1 QANADAIAAWLADP
15 AQRAAR
21 LADLASVFLTQK
33 GEPRASKSQEKID
46 PAYPG
51 DVGAVIACI
60 EAANDFKAMLELAGW
75 LAPALEL
82 GRRFAFAWRD
92 AKEREGLIDF
102 DDQIRL
108 AAGLLSRPGIA
119 DWIRYKLDRRFDHI
133 LIDEAQDTNRPQWDI
148 IFALIDDFFSGE
160 GAHENRMRTIFTV
173 GDYKQA
179 IFGFQGTSPENFE
192 QARQRV
198 KAMMA
203 AIADSAAELRGGP
216 VPRRLVELGLGRSFR
231 TAQPVLH
238 FVDDAIAAIGPE
250 RFGLDAPPGKHIGDD
265 LPGLVAIW

>member
-1 QANADAIAAWLADP
+1 HEAWFGAGAWQPPLKGRVLRLLGLPEDASETELAQLCSDDAFDVAALRRCMDINRAWSAATGQANADAIAAWLADP
-15 AQRAAR
+15 VQRAAR

-119 DWIRYKLDRRFDHI
+119 DWIRYKLHRRFDHI
-133 LIDEAQDTNRPQWDI
+133 SIDEAQETN
-148 IFALIDDFFSGE
+148 
-160 GAHENRMRTIFTV
+160 
-173 GDYKQA
+173 
-179 IFGFQGTSPENFE
+179 
-192 QARQRV
+192 
-198 KAMMA
+198 
-203 AIADSAAELRGGP
+203 
-216 VPRRLVELGLGRSFR
+216 
-231 TAQPVLH
+231 
-238 FVDDAIAAIGPE
+238 
-250 RFGLDAPPGKHIGDD
+250 
-265 LPGLVAIW
+265 